1 MIVRAACIA
10 VLVLCVRAPVGRSCP
25 LSDLDAKAEEV
36 FTNNETQTSVSAE
49 SYGVLLDAGSSST
62 KLKIYK
68 WKKPNSTSSVPNV
81 TLVPLERPQRKF
93 KPGLADI
100 EWGVVGVQ
108 TYLLNILQIAQGIVP
123 ADQHAETPVFVLAT
137 AGFRLLGVDGARE
150 GMENVEEI
158 LLNKTLHPFRY
169 TEGSA
174 SVLSGEEEGA
184 YAWIAA
190 NYLLGFFH
198 DNKPDEESVGV
209 LEMGGG
215 STQIAFIPRDPLM
228 AEEFQVIM
236 AGRSYSLYVQSYL
249 QFGLNAIRKRLEHK
263 LVSLESCAL
272 ETADQPCMLD
282 GDSKNITACG
292 NLTIQLQGTGNPAG
306 CQKLY
311 DDLVAT
317 APPQKCYLE
326 PCAIGSV
333 FQPSVKG
340 INFYAISSFVY
351 SLKAAGAV
359 REDETLDLD
368 ILWSKAEEYCL
379 QDISKISSGDRGFAS
394 ANCMEAIYTNEL
406 LTKPYGFEK
415 STRRIKV
422 TSKIN
427 GNDIEWALGAMLEFL
442 SLTFTG
448 DPSHLSLTRKLQCKV
463 YGSKERARSGENDE
477 KDTDFENE
485 DDHYID
491 YGDDNN
497 DDGDNDDD
505 GDDDDVMMIRM
516 MKMMMM
522 MMMKKLS
529 SQAWA
534 LLTLKQGYLRR
545 SSVAALI
552 IEALTCAPGGTCRQT
567 REDELWDRNA
577 VARPVVVQPPQG
589 RGGVL

>member
-1 MIVRAACIA
+1 MRRNARHKPIGKLHLYVNGLIILPGTWAADSNAVSLSTTGADDSNAVSLSTTGEDDSNAVSLSTTGADGSNAVSLSTTGADDSNAVSLSTTGADDSNAPVNDWSRRRSKPVNDWSRRQAVQILARKTMIVRAACIA

-448 DPSHLSLTRKLQCKV
+448 DPSHLSLTRK
-463 YGSKERARSGENDE
+463 
-477 KDTDFENE
+477 
-485 DDHYID
+485 
-491 YGDDNN
+491 
-497 DDGDNDDD
+497 
-505 GDDDDVMMIRM
+505 
-516 MKMMMM
+516 
-522 MMMKKLS
+522 
-529 SQAWA
+529 
-534 LLTLKQGYLRR
+534 
-545 SSVAALI
+545 
-552 IEALTCAPGGTCRQT
+552 
-567 REDELWDRNA
+567 
-577 VARPVVVQPPQG
+577 
-589 RGGVL
+589 